1 MRLSDWRAE
10 APHRDALTSKVV
22 TVIEPVL
29 TALGAEADPICWVV
43 WGDDPAI
50 RYVLLVP
57 TDAGMLLINVRVN
70 VPQEGPRAGGKL
82 IRWNRLQ
89 TGELA
94 LEMSNGHRL
103 LSFQVEGNILRGSD
117 DEADAIAG
125 FALQLYAAI
134 DGRPYVPPA
143 RPARRKRPPLKA
155 AGRTTARSATA
166 SIAKSAA
173 GSGAKPA
180 ATPSRAV
187 ARRAASKGAQG

>member
-1 MRLSDWRAE
+1 MRLSEWRVD
-10 APHRDALTSKVV
+10 APHRDALAPKVV
-22 TVIEPVL
+22 AVVEPVL
-29 TALGAEADPICWVV
+29 TALGAEPDPTCWIV
-43 WGDDPAI
+43 WGDDPGM
-50 RYVLLVP
+50 RYALLVP
-57 TDAGMLLINVRVN
+57 TEAGLLLINVRVS
-70 VPQEGPRAGGKL
+70 VPGEGPRAGGKL

-117 DEADAIAG
+117 EEADAIAG

-143 RPARRKRPPLKA
+143 LTARRKRPPLKA
-155 AGRTTARSATA
+155 VGKGSTASTRTPAARSAAKETA
-166 SIAKSAA
+166 M
-173 GSGAKPA
+173 
-180 ATPSRAV
+180 TPTAV

>member
-1 MRLSDWRAE
+1 MRLSEWRVD
-10 APHRDALTSKVV
+10 APHRDALAPKVV
-22 TVIEPVL
+22 NVVQPVL
-29 TALGAEADPICWVV
+29 TALGADADPTCWIV
-43 WGDDPAI
+43 WGDDPGM

-57 TDAGMLLINVRVN
+57 TDAGLLLINVRVN

-94 LEMSNGHRL
+94 VEMSNGHRL

-117 DEADAIAG
+117 EEADAIAA

-143 RPARRKRPPLKA
+143 MPARQKRPPLKA
-155 AGRTTARSATA
+155 VAKGSATSTRPPAARSAPKPTA
-166 SIAKSAA
+166 MA
-173 GSGAKPA
+173 P
-180 ATPSRAV
+180 TAV
-187 ARRAASKGAQG
+187 ARRAASKGAHG

>member
-1 MRLSDWRAE
+1 MRLSEWRVD
-10 APHRDALTSKVV
+10 APHRDAMAPKVV
-22 TVIEPVL
+22 TVVQPVL
-29 TALGAEADPICWVV
+29 TALGAEPDPTCWIV
-43 WGDDPAI
+43 WGDDPGM

-57 TDAGMLLINVRVN
+57 TEAGMLLINVRVN
-70 VPQEGPRAGGKL
+70 VPGEGPRAGGKL

-155 AGRTTARSATA
+155 VGKGSTA
-166 SIAKSAA
+166 STRKPV
-173 GSGAKPA
+173 AKPST
-180 ATPSRAV
+180 TPSAV